1 LLTHFYYLFLQETVT
16 FQVIFTT
23 DGQNSYTFYNYKENG
38 MNLRDSRQFI
48 GIINGALLEGLEDSS
63 DGSYLRRPDQNLIT
77 RMFVSYPK
85 LY

>member
-1 LLTHFYYLFLQETVT
+1 
-16 FQVIFTT
+16 
-23 DGQNSYTFYNYKENG
+23 